1 VNALQLGAVALGDK
15 IETFGAY
22 FGYAAVIGLG
32 VLSLLY
38 FAQAK
43 EVKRLREWAGRAP
56 ERDAELVQRAQS
68 EVSRRVVAQPA
79 VPQPGL
85 AVPVGPQTPAAQQA
99 EAARKAAA
107 AAVMQKFQPG
117 GATAPG
123 GTPVVAPPGQLAR
136 PGGLGVQPTAAS
148 PTAPATAAGPGG
160 GTATPGVPA
169 APGAASAP
177 GAPTTAGPSPGP
189 AVPPSAATAGAV
201 AAARQAAIAGRSPAS
216 SSNGDAHDP
225 LNPPISP
232 LPDPPSR
239 QPREVTLTSDRDA
252 GRSGSRVGLI
262 VGGAFTV
269 LVIAVAI
276 VLLLS
281 AGGDTPP
288 KDNTLGNASSP
299 PSATKPPPPAAAATQ
314 VNRRA
319 TQVAVLNGTVQNGLA
334 ASVASKI
341 EEKGFTILSKG
352 NANQQV
358 TTTTVSYARGHK
370 PAALLVAKIVGVSAG
385 AVAASDANASVAA
398 GPDANV
404 VVIIG
409 ADVASTG

>member
-1 VNALQLGAVALGDK
+1 MNALLLAAVALGDK

-38 FAQAK
+38 FAQAARSSACASGP
-43 EVKRLREWAGRAP
+43 VARPSATPSSRSACSPTSRAASSPSRSPRSPASGHPRGRRPPPRSRPRPRARRPRRPSCRSSSPGRRDAARRARRRPARPARASGRPRRPAGHGRAGRPGDRRGRRASRRAGRA
-56 ERDAELVQRAQS
+56 RRTRRA
-68 EVSRRVVAQPA
+68 RRRSARR
-79 VPQPGL
+79 
-85 AVPVGPQTPAAQQA
+85 PV
-99 EAARKAAA
+99 
-107 AAVMQKFQPG
+107 
-117 GATAPG
+117 
-123 GTPVVAPPGQLAR
+123 R
-136 PGGLGVQPTAAS
+136 P
-148 PTAPATAAGPGG
+148 
-160 GTATPGVPA
+160 
-169 APGAASAP
+169 
-177 GAPTTAGPSPGP
+177 
-189 AVPPSAATAGAV
+189 VPPSAATAGAV

-216 SSNGDAHDP
+216 STNGGVHDP

-232 LPDPPSR
+232 LPDVPSR
-239 QPREVTLTSDRDA
+239 QPREVTLTSDRDD

-288 KDNTLGNASSP
+288 KDNTLGNATP
-299 PSATKPPPPAAAATQ
+299 PPAASKPPPPAAAATQ

-319 TQVAVLNGTVQNGLA
+319 TQVAVLNGTLQNGLA

-341 EEKGFTILSKG
+341 EEKGFTILSQG
-352 NANQQV
+352 HNANQQV
-358 TTTTVSYARGHK
+358 HDDDRVLRERPQARRPARGQ
-370 PAALLVAKIVGVSAG
+370 IVGVSAG
-385 AVAASDANASVAA
+385 AVTPSDANASVAA

-409 ADVASTG
+409 GDVASTG

>member
-1 VNALQLGAVALGDK
+1 VNALLLGAVALGDK

-56 ERDAELVQRAQS
+56 ERDADLVQRAQS
-68 EVSRRVVAQPA
+68 DVSRRVVAQPI
-79 VPQPGL
+79 VTQPG
-85 AVPVGPQTPAAQQA
+85 AVVPAGPQTPAAQQA

-117 GATAPG
+117 GGAAAA

-136 PGGLGVQPTAAS
+136 PGGLGVQPAGAS
-148 PTAPATAAGPGG
+148 QTSPAPGA
-160 GTATPGVPA
+160 GTATPGAPA
-169 APGAASAP
+169 APGAPSAP
-177 GAPTTAGPSPGP
+177 GAPTTVGPSPGP
-189 AVPPSAATAGAV
+189 ALPPSAATAGAV

-216 SSNGDAHDP
+216 STNGDAHDP

-232 LPDPPSR
+232 LPDVPSR
-239 QPREVTLTSDRDA
+239 QPREVTLTSDREE

-269 LVIAVAI
+269 IVIAVAI

-288 KDNTLGNASSP
+288 KDNTLGNATP
-299 PSATKPPPPAAAATQ
+299 PPAATKPPPAPSASA
-314 VNRRA
+314 VDRRA
-319 TQVAVLNGTVQNGLA
+319 TKIVVLNGTFQTGLA

-341 EEKGFTILSKG
+341 EDKGFTILSKPT
-352 NANQQV
+352 NADQQV
-358 TTTTVSYARGHK
+358 ATTTVSYASGHK
-370 PAALLVAKIVGVSAG
+370 PGALLVAKIVGVSAD
-385 AVAASDANASVAA
+385 AVKPADANASVAA
-398 GPDANV
+398 GPDADV

>member
-1 VNALQLGAVALGDK
+1 VNALLLGAVALGDK

-43 EVKRLREWAGRAP
+43 EVKRLREWAGRSP
-56 ERDAELVQRAQS
+56 EREADLVQRAQS
-68 EVSRRVVAQPA
+68 DVARRVVAQPL
-79 VPQPGL
+79 VTQPGVG
-85 AVPVGPQTPAAQQA
+85 APAGPQTPAAQQA
-99 EAARKAAA
+99 EAARKASA

-117 GATAPG
+117 GAAVVPGAPA
-123 GTPVVAPPGQLAR
+123 VAPPGQLAR
-136 PGGLGVQPTAAS
+136 PGGLGAQPAA
-148 PTAPATAAGPGG
+148 PGQAAPATAAG
-160 GTATPGVPA
+160 TA
-169 APGAASAP
+169 APGAPAVPGVAPAP

-189 AVPPSAATAGAV
+189 PVPPSAATAGAV

-216 SSNGDAHDP
+216 STNGGVHDP

-232 LPDPPSR
+232 LPDVPSR
-239 QPREVTLTSDRDA
+239 QPREVTLTSDRDE

-288 KDNTLGNASSP
+288 KDNTLGNATP
-299 PSATKPPPPAAAATQ
+299 PPAATKPPPPAAAATQ

-358 TTTTVSYARGHK
+358 TTTTVSYASGHK

-385 AVAASDANASVAA
+385 AVAPSDANASVAA